1 MQPGVKDPHY
11 ITLNIVMIIMAVK
24 QEAEKCIG
32 FLPYFDLLVTIRVHL
47 SIFLSFVIQLKVVI
61 HYQKISTLMILSLAF
76 L

>member
-1 MQPGVKDPHY
+1 
-11 ITLNIVMIIMAVK
+11 MATK
-24 QEAEKCIG
+24 QESMKFIV
-32 FLPYFDLLVTIRVHL
+32 FLPFFDLLVPIQVHL